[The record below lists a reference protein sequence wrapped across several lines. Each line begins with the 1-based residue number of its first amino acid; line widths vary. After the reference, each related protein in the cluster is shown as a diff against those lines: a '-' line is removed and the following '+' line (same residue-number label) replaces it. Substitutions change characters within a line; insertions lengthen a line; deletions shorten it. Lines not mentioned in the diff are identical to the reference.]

1 MILFQFN
8 TPQVK
13 ETDQTPDPLF
23 NPYEVTKVK
32 DILDL
37 HRRGINVTRP
47 SNSRSAFDDLRDDY
61 TKLSSPNLESDKLF
75 PNLPRLVAQ
84 NSHYKSALQSRLAEL
99 EEQKKIEDFKASI
112 SPSSEPEV

>member
-1 MILFQFN
+1 MILFQYN

-23 NPYEVTKVK
+23 NPFEVTKVK

-37 HRRGINVTRP
+37 HRRGINVSRP
-47 SNSRSAFDDLRDDY
+47 SNARGAFDDDRDDY

-75 PNLPRLVAQ
+75 PSMPRLVAQ
-84 NSHYKSALQSRLAEL
+84 NSHYKSALQSRLSQL

-112 SPSSEPEV
+112 SPSPENDV

>member
-1 MILFQFN
+1 MILFQYN

-37 HRRGINVTRP
+37 HRRGINVSRP
-47 SNSRSAFDDLRDDY
+47 LNSRGPFDDERDDY

-84 NSHYKSALQSRLAEL
+84 NSHYKSALQSRLAQL
-99 EEQKKIEDFKASI
+99 EEQKKIEDLKASLST
-112 SPSSEPEV
+112 SPDADV

>member
-1 MILFQFN
+1 MILFQYN

-37 HRRGINVTRP
+37 HRRGINVSRP
-47 SNSRSAFDDLRDDY
+47 SNARGAFDDERDDY

-75 PNLPRLVAQ
+75 PNMPRLVSQ
-84 NSHYKSALQSRLAEL
+84 NSHYKSALQSRLAQL

-112 SPSSEPEV
+112 STSPDTEV

>member
-1 MILFQFN
+1 MILFQYN
-8 TPQVK
+8 SPQVK

-37 HRRGINVTRP
+37 HRRGINVSRP
-47 SNSRSAFDDLRDDY
+47 SNARGAFDDDRDDY

-75 PNLPRLVAQ
+75 PSMPRLIAQ
-84 NSHYKSALQSRLAEL
+84 NSHYKSALQTRLAQL
-99 EEQKKIEDFKASI
+99 DEQKKIEDLKSSLSS
-112 SPSSEPEV
+112 SPDSEV